1 MINKKILILI
11 FGLMITTQIIFSQNN
26 INSPYWKLEKTF
38 NFPNKSKN
46 QLFILAEKFIDYG
59 WQKNEGIHH
68 ISIDEFETEN
78 SPKTENTSKNEYDLN
93 KVIQFENK
101 EQGIIK
107 CHILSAFETRFHSTF
122 VKSIWFE
129 YNVTLTINNKGD
141 IIIEISELKADEFV
155 SIEQKN
161 SGLYKN
167 QLRGLEKE
175 LEDIPNRLNEFIL
188 KN

>member
-1 MINKKILILI
+1 MKKIKILIVLFI
-11 FGLMITTQIIFSQNN
+11 LSINVVAQNN

-59 WQKNEGIHH
+59 WQPNEGIHH

-93 KVIQFENK
+93 KVIQLENK

-107 CHILSAFETRFHSTF
+107 CHILSAFETRFHSPF

-129 YNVTLTINNKGD
+129 YNVKLIVNKKGD
-141 IIIEISELKADEFV
+141 ITIEISELKADEFV
-155 SIEQKN
+155 SNEQKM
-161 SGLYKN
+161 SGMYRN
-167 QLRGLEKE
+167 QMIGLERE
-175 LEDIPNRLNEFIL
+175 LLRIPDQLNEFIL

>member
-1 MINKKILILI
+1 MSAQ
-11 FGLMITTQIIFSQNN
+11 MIFSQNN
-26 INSPYWKLEKTF
+26 INSPYWKIEKTF

-59 WQKNEGIHH
+59 WQTNEGIHH
-68 ISIDEFETEN
+68 ISIDEFVSGN
-78 SPKTENTSKNEYDLN
+78 SPEYDSN
-93 KVIQFENK
+93 KTIQSKNK

-107 CHILSAFETRFHSTF
+107 SHIISAFETQFHSPF

-155 SIEQKN
+155 SSEQKN
-161 SGLYKN
+161 SGIYIN
-167 QLRGLEKE
+167 QMRGLERE
-175 LEDIPNRLNEFIL
+175 LEDIPNQINEFIL

>member
-1 MINKKILILI
+1 MKKTIILL
-11 FGLMITTQIIFSQNN
+11 FFTVNLFSQNN

-46 QLFILAEKFIDYG
+46 QLFILAEKFIEYG
-59 WQKNEGIHH
+59 WQPIEGIHN
-68 ISIDEFETEN
+68 ITIDELVSGN
-78 SPKTENTSKNEYDLN
+78 SPEYDSNNVIQSKNKD
-93 KVIQFENK
+93 
-101 EQGIIK
+101 QGIIK
-107 CHILSAFETRFHSTF
+107 SHIISAFKTRFHSPF

-155 SIEQKN
+155 SSEQKN

-167 QLRGLEKE
+167 QLRGLERE
-175 LEDIPNRLNEFIL
+175 LDDIPNSLNEFIL

>member
-1 MINKKILILI
+1 MKKIKILIVLFI
-11 FGLMITTQIIFSQNN
+11 LSVNVVAQNN

-59 WQKNEGIHH
+59 WQPNEGIHH
-68 ISIDEFETEN
+68 ISIDEFVSGN
-78 SPKTENTSKNEYDLN
+78 SPQYDSN
-93 KVIQFENK
+93 KIIQSINK

-107 CHILSAFETRFHSTF
+107 CHILSAFITRFHSLN

-155 SIEQKN
+155 TSEQKN
-161 SGLYKN
+161 SGIYIN
-167 QLRGLEKE
+167 QKRFLERE
-175 LEDIPNRLNEFIL
+175 LEDIPNQLNEFIL

>member
-1 MINKKILILI
+1 M
-11 FGLMITTQIIFSQNN
+11 MTTQIIFSQNN

-38 NFPNKSKN
+38 SFPNKSKN

-59 WQKNEGIHH
+59 WQPNEGIHYV
-68 ISIDEFETEN
+68 SIDEIVSDN
-78 SPKTENTSKNEYDLN
+78 SPENPPKNENPSKNEIDLN

-101 EQGIIK
+101 DQGIIN
-107 CHILSAFETRFHSTF
+107 CHIISAFETRFHSPF

-155 SIEQKN
+155 SSEQKN
-161 SGLYKN
+161 SGKYIN
-167 QLRGLEKE
+167 QMRGLERE
-175 LEDIPNRLNEFIL
+175 LEDIPNSLNEFIL